1 MKPAY
6 FKHRGRFDFSP
17 HRYEIGNPV
26 TQNKALESNL
36 FLVKLYKLSEE
47 EYPAFYG
54 FHLDHFLKEHTE
66 SEEAFFYHV
75 KDITL
80 NRIKHFKRLDPFSSK
95 YASGLERTPKLESFQ
110 QYLSTID
117 QWSKRGPLETM
128 IDEKDALIERLK
140 EQIKQL
146 EAQLKEQSKYEAGE
160 KIVIAKSQ
168 LAAFM
173 DLVLQ
178 AQELTLPNGHKF
190 VRSQTQSPWYKMI
203 AKYFQHGENEIPIDT
218 ARNYFAAQKHDKPAK
233 FIEIA
238 EKDKLF
244 IIKPK
249 EKE

>member
-1 MKPAY
+1 MTTTY
-6 FKHRGRFDFSP
+6 FKHRGKFDFSP
-17 HRYEIGNPV
+17 HRYEIGNPIF
-26 TQNKALESNL
+26 QNKALEGNL
-36 FLVKLYKLSEE
+36 FLVKLYKLPEN
-47 EYPAFYG
+47 EYAAFYE
-54 FHLDHFLKEHTE
+54 FHLDHFIKVHPG

-75 KDITL
+75 NDITL
-80 NRIKHFKRLDPFSSK
+80 SRIKHFKRLDPFSSK
-95 YASGLERTPKLESFQ
+95 YASGLEHTRKLESFQ
-110 QYLSTID
+110 QYLTTVD

-146 EAQLKEQSKYEAGE
+146 EAQIKEFNKFDAGE
-160 KIVIAKSQ
+160 KVVIAKGE

-173 DLVLQ
+173 NLVLQ
-178 AQELTLPNGHKF
+178 VQELTLPNGNKF

-238 EKDKLF
+238 EKDKRF

-249 EKE
+249 EKK

>member
-1 MKPAY
+1 MKPTY

-17 HRYEIGNPV
+17 HRYEIGNPIS
-26 TQNKALESNL
+26 QDKRLESNL
-36 FLVKLYKLSEE
+36 FLVKLYKLHQD
-47 EYPAFYG
+47 EYPAFYQ
-54 FHLDHFLKEHTE
+54 FHLGHFLKQNLGN
-66 SEEAFFYHV
+66 EETFFYHV

-95 YASGLERTPKLESFQ
+95 YAFGLEHTPKLESFQ

-140 EQIKQL
+140 EQIEQL
-146 EAQLKEQSKYEAGE
+146 EAQIKEQNKYEAGE
-160 KIVIAKSQ
+160 KVVIAKGKF
-168 LAAFM
+168 AAFM

-178 AQELTLPNGHKF
+178 VQELTLPNGHKF
-190 VRSQTQSPWYKMI
+190 ARSQTQSPWYKMI

-218 ARNYFAAQKHDKPAK
+218 ARNYFPAQKHDKPAK

-249 EKE
+249 ERE